1 MYLKNVFQEVYS
13 HESCNSNRFIKRKL
27 KFHGSRNGNKDGI
40 LAAKPDA
47 EVIVKPLADGGEG
60 TTDALIEGMNG
71 ERIDLTVTGP
81 MHTPVGAY
89 YGYLKDTNTAVMEMA
104 SAAGITLVPDSEKN
118 PLLATSYGVGEMIN
132 DAIQRGCRNF
142 IIGIGGSVTND
153 GGIGMLKALGVR
165 FLDENGEDTGE
176 GGQAL
181 AKVARIDVSGM
192 NPLLKECHIQVACDV
207 NNPLCGENGSTYV
220 YGPQKGVT
228 EDMKKTLDEA
238 MAHFA
243 RVTSETLENDY
254 MNTPG
259 AGAAGGLGY
268 AFLAYTGAALTP
280 GIELILDAVGLEE
293 ELSGADVV
301 VTGEGRLDFQTAMG
315 KAPVGVARLA
325 KKYNAKVIA
334 FAGSVTKEAT
344 ACNKEGIDAFFPI
357 LRGVCTLA
365 EAMDPVAARNN
376 MTATV
381 EQVFRLL

>member
-1 MYLKNVFQEVYS
+1 MKVVIAIDSLK
-13 HESCNSNRFIKRKL
+13 
-27 KFHGSRNGNKDGI
+27 GSLSSMEAGMAIKDGI

-81 MHTPVGAY
+81 MHTPVDTY
-89 YGYLKDTNTAVMEMA
+89 YGYLKDTNTAFMEMA

-165 FLDENGEDTGE
+165 FLDENDEDAGE

-254 MNTPG
+254 LNTPG

>member
-1 MYLKNVFQEVYS
+1 MKVVVAIDSLK
-13 HESCNSNRFIKRKL
+13 
-27 KFHGSRNGNKDGI
+27 GSLSSIEAGMAIRDGV

-71 ERIDLTVTGP
+71 KRIDLTVTGP
-81 MHTPVGAY
+81 MHSPVDAY
-89 YGYLKDTNTAVMEMA
+89 YGYLADSHTAVMEMA
-104 SAAGITLVPDSEKN
+104 SAAGITLVPAEEKN
-118 PLLATSYGVGEMIN
+118 PLLATSYGVGEMMN
-132 DAIQRGCRNF
+132 DALQKGCRNF
-142 IIGIGGSVTND
+142 IIGIGGSATND

-165 FLDENGEDTGE
+165 FLDENGEDAGE

-181 AKVARIDVSGM
+181 AKVTQIDVSGL

-228 EDMKKTLDEA
+228 EDMKKQLDED

-243 RVTSETLENDY
+243 MVTSETLGNDY
-254 MNTPG
+254 HDTPG
-259 AGAAGGLGY
+259 AGAAGGLGF
-268 AFLAYTGAALTP
+268 AFLSYIGATLTP
-280 GIELILDAVGLEE
+280 GIELILDAVRLEQ
-293 ELSGADVV
+293 ELPNADIV
-301 VTGEGRLDFQTAMG
+301 VTGEGCLDFQTAMG

-325 KKYNAKVIA
+325 KKYYAKVIA
-334 FAGSVTKEAT
+334 FAGSVTKEAS

-357 LRGVCTLA
+357 LRSVCTLE
-365 EAMDPVAARNN
+365 EAMDPANARANL
-376 MTATV
+376 TATV

>member
-1 MYLKNVFQEVYS
+1 MKVVIAIDSLK
-13 HESCNSNRFIKRKL
+13 
-27 KFHGSRNGNKDGI
+27 GSLSSMEAGMAIKDGV

-71 ERIDLTVTGP
+71 KRIDLTVTGP

-104 SAAGITLVPDSEKN
+104 SAAGITLVPDEEKN

-165 FLDENGEDTGE
+165 FLDENGEDAGE

-181 AKVARIDVSGM
+181 AKVSRIDVSGL

-254 MNTPG
+254 VNTPG

-268 AFLAYTGAALTP
+268 AFLAYTGATLTP

-344 ACNKEGIDAFFPI
+344 ACNTEGIDAFFPI

>member
-1 MYLKNVFQEVYS
+1 MKVVIASDSLK
-13 HESCNSNRFIKRKL
+13 
-27 KFHGSRNGNKDGI
+27 GSLSSMEAGMAIKDGV
-40 LAAKPDA
+40 LVAKPDA

-104 SAAGITLVPDSEKN
+104 SAAGITLVPDEEKN

-165 FLDENGEDTGE
+165 FLDENGEDAGE

-181 AKVARIDVSGM
+181 AKVARIDVSGL

-268 AFLAYTGAALTP
+268 AFLAYTGATLTP